1 MEILRKMSDE
11 ELEKLVVTV
20 EEETNDYLK
29 QILPPKTDFNVSV
42 SVERKTDAV
51 TVSIDVTIRGR
62 LEQYGREAK
71 DAVNYAKR
79 KLIEALEYMKSKYV
93 KT

>member
-1 MEILRKMSDE
+1 
-11 ELEKLVVTV
+11 
-20 EEETNDYLK
+20 YLK

-62 LEQYGREAK
+62 LEQYSREAK